1 MSAEFSLVFEF
12 LNTVFFHS
20 YFFLCY
26 SLFIFV
32 YFLSDEGIDV
42 SDGSG
47 LDGEGRIK
55 LFERGLENE
64 KKGKLKSALKC
75 YMACLRG
82 LKPHSNFPLL
92 PQCLRNVCIVSAD
105 LCDEFYD
112 CSIIFFGGGV
122 NLF

>member
-1 MSAEFSLVFEF
+1 M
-12 LNTVFFHS
+12 
-20 YFFLCY
+20 
-26 SLFIFV
+26 

-112 CSIIFFGGGV
+112 CSIIWGGGQFILMFSFFFCTY
-122 NLF
+122 NMHKKFCLDQLCSTCILL

>member
-1 MSAEFSLVFEF
+1 MLNLFYVARKVTHMSAEFSLVFE
-12 LNTVFFHS
+12 
-20 YFFLCY
+20 FFLCY

-92 PQCLRNVCIVSAD
+92 PQCLRNV
-105 LCDEFYD
+105 
-112 CSIIFFGGGV
+112 
-122 NLF
+122 

>member
-1 MSAEFSLVFEF
+1 M
-12 LNTVFFHS
+12 
-20 YFFLCY
+20 
-26 SLFIFV
+26 

-112 CSIIFFGGGV
+112 CSIIWGGGV
-122 NLF
+122 QFILMFSFFFLYI